1 MIDKNPTT
9 DNSETYMGMKKSDWE
24 KLQKIEQKCREI
36 YKNEG
41 EEPMLNYLMDRL
53 EEKYF
58 RDFMLLQARMSGK
71 RTSLYYLVLDVLMSA
86 ELKHAQ
92 RLRLMRH

>member
-1 MIDKNPTT
+1 MKT
-9 DNSETYMGMKKSDWE
+9 DNLEIYMGIKKSDWE
-24 KLQKIEQKCREI
+24 KLQKIEEKCKEI
-36 YKNEG
+36 YRNEG
-41 EEPMLNYLMDRL
+41 EEPMIKYLMDRF

-58 RDFMLLQARMSGK
+58 RDFMLLQARMLGK

-92 RLRLMRH
+92 RLRLMKY